1 MKHQVREQRRS
12 ADSNANAT
20 VCRATLRVPC
30 HWKLRPDFITQ
41 RIPGIRDRDPGTV
54 HAIDYGKVSS
64 YSLVM
69 SRRKQ
74 GSLLPLEVRILE
86 TAQELEFRGDLLY
99 GFALAGA
106 LSAGDGKALT
116 SHGTLYKALARMT
129 ESGLLE
135 ATWEDPGIA
144 EKERRPRRRFYR
156 ITDGGRTALRAVRAV
171 APGRVQALRP
181 VQA

>member
-1 MKHQVREQRRS
+1 M
-12 ADSNANAT
+12 
-20 VCRATLRVPC
+20 
-30 HWKLRPDFITQ
+30 WPDFVTQ
-41 RIPGIRDRDPGTV
+41 GIPGKSGEIRGNPGKSGEIRGNPGQCYPVTA
-54 HAIDYGKVSS
+54 HTIDYGKVSS
-64 YSLVM
+64 YSLGM

-86 TAQELEFRGDLLY
+86 IAKERESRGNLLY

-156 ITDGGRTALRAVRAV
+156 ITAGGRTALRAVRAV
-171 APGRVQALRP
+171 ASAPAKVPAFRP